1 MTNATATT
9 QNPAVANL
17 QARMALLQQGLAFT
31 KLLPGITQGVPV
43 LGNQVRIPLDRTG
56 IVTGVTLLFTVPI
69 DVTVAAT
76 QSPFGPWNIVQQL
89 QYVDFAGVIHV
100 QTTGWQLHA
109 LNAVKAFRSIG
120 NANKM
125 MGYVSSETGIDTDI
139 LALPTAVA
147 NANAYFAL
155 YVPLAYDARSDLR
168 GAVLAQTDRG
178 EHYITVTFAPALVG
192 ADPFVAPYTAG
203 TATLQAG
210 TQISVQAFQHYL
222 MPQAG
227 VSPQNLPLIDLSTI
241 YEIQGNLFD
250 NANIS
255 AGNPKYTNWP
265 NNRAVMSMLAM
276 FNQGAAGGTLNGTD
290 LQKIT
295 LLVNGNTNVRENT
308 PPLMRLMQRDMLGWD
323 FPSGV
328 YYMGARTQPITT
340 QLYGNVQ
347 TKWDVLEAAAGTY
360 IQSQFESTYL
370 SGTPLPGVIQA

>member
-1 MTNATATT
+1 MATAQT
-9 QNPAVANL
+9 QNPAQQNL
-17 QARMALLQQGLAFT
+17 MARAMLLQNGLAFT
-31 KLLPGITQGVPV
+31 KLLPGITQGNPI
-43 LGNQVRIPLDRTG
+43 LGQTVRIPLDRTG
-56 IVTGVTLLFTVPI
+56 IVTGVTLLFTVPV

-76 QSPFGPWNIVQQL
+76 QSPFGPWNIVNQI

-109 LNAVKAFRSIG
+109 LNAIKARRSIG
-120 NANKM
+120 NSQKM
-125 MGYVSSETGIDTDI
+125 FGYVSSETGIDTDL

-155 YVPLAYDARSDLR
+155 YVPLAYDPRSDLR

-178 EHYITVTFAPALVG
+178 EHYINVTFANALVN
-192 ADPFVAPYTAG
+192 ADPFAAPYTAG
-203 TATLQAG
+203 TAALQAG

-227 VSPQNLPLIDLSTI
+227 VSPSNIPLVDLSTI

-250 NANIS
+250 NANIA
-255 AGNPKYTNWP
+255 AGLPKYTNWP
-265 NNRAVMSMLAM
+265 NNRAVMSWLG
-276 FNQGAAGGTLNGTD
+276 FFDQGATGGTLNGTD

-295 LLVNGNTNVRENT
+295 LLVNGNTNVREQS
-308 PPLMRLMQRDMLGWD
+308 PALLRLMQRDMLGWD

-347 TKWDVLEAAAGTY
+347 TKWDVLTAAANTY
-360 IQSQFESTYL
+360 ISSQFESTYL